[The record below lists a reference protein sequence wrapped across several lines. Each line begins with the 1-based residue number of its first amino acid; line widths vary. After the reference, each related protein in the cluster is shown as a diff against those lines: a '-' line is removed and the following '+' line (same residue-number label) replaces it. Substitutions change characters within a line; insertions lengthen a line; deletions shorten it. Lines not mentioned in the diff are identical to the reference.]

1 MLELHARSVA
11 KFVVSGAREEYDARL
26 EFPALG
32 PDSEFKEMRQM
43 VESDESFESKTYRK
57 ADIRLLP
64 FLFLCYTLAYL
75 DRVNVG
81 FAKLQMLKDLS
92 LSDAAFA
99 TGAGI
104 FFIGYFFF
112 EVPSNVLLKKF
123 GARVWIAR
131 IMISWGLISACMMF
145 VKGEWSFY
153 ALRSLLGLAEA
164 GFFPGVIFYLTLW
177 YPSRHRSTR
186 TAWFVAAIAVSG
198 VIGNPIS
205 GWIMDRLSG
214 VLNLQGW
221 QWLFLAEGIPSIL
234 VGVWVIYYLNS
245 NIEEAKWL
253 NTEEKALLVRNLLA
267 EDQHKTRHN
276 LMDAFTSG
284 KVWALCAIYFTLM
297 IGLYGIAFWLP
308 TLVKAFG
315 IEGYLGVGLITAIPY
330 GVAVIGMILLSHHS
344 DKTGERRLH
353 YVLNVT
359 AGAVG
364 LILSGVFASRPV
376 LAIIFLS
383 IATVG
388 VIGSMPLFWPL
399 PSAFLAGTAAAAG
412 IGVVNSVG
420 NLGGYFGPNIP
431 IWTRAISSDRSAA
444 LFIIAG
450 ILMVGA
456 VLTYFFVPKTLRV
469 KAGRSYYHSVR
480 PAGLR
485 QKP

>member
-1 MLELHARSVA
+1 MNSAET
-11 KFVVSGAREEYDARL
+11 
-26 EFPALG
+26 
-32 PDSEFKEMRQM
+32 
-43 VESDESFESKTYRK
+43 FETKTYHK
-57 ADIRLLP
+57 VDVRLLP
-64 FLFLCYTLAYL
+64 FLFLCYILAYL

-123 GARVWIAR
+123 GARMWIAR
-131 IMISWGLISACMMF
+131 IMISWGVISACMIF
-145 VKGEWSFY
+145 VRGEWSFY
-153 ALRSLLGLAEA
+153 AMRFLLGIAEA

-177 YPSRHRSTR
+177 YPSKHRSMR

-205 GWIMDRLSG
+205 GWIMDQLSG
-214 VLNLQGW
+214 AMKLAGW
-221 QWLFLAEGIPSIL
+221 QWLFLSEGIPSIL
-234 VGVWVIYYLNS
+234 VGFWVIFYLDS
-245 NIEEAKWL
+245 SIEEAKWL
-253 NTEEKALLVRNLLA
+253 TAEEKALLANNLVA
-267 EDQHKTRHN
+267 EDQHKTEHK
-276 LMDAFTSG
+276 LSDAFASG
-284 KVWALCAIYFTLM
+284 KVWILCAIYFTLM

-308 TLVKAFG
+308 TIVKAFG
-315 IEGYLGVGLITAIPY
+315 IKGYLGVGLITAIPY
-330 GVAVIGMILLSHHS
+330 GVAVIGMIFLSHHS

-353 YVLNVT
+353 YVANVT
-359 AGAVG
+359 AGAIG
-364 LILSGVFASRPV
+364 LILSGVFASNPA

-383 IATVG
+383 IGTLG

-412 IGVVNSVG
+412 IGIVNSVG

-431 IWTRAISSDRSAA
+431 IWAKHVSSDKSAA
-444 LFIIAG
+444 LYIIAG

-456 VLTYFFVPKTLRV
+456 FLTYFFIPKTLRV
-469 KAGRSYYHSVR
+469 RVGS
-480 PAGLR
+480 
-485 QKP
+485 